1 MKKVGNIIIWV
12 AVLAILIIGA
22 YVVYNRSDS
31 EEYIEDKIAGD
42 IDGDINKDGTA
53 DNKDGGTEEENKI
66 MAPDFTLKDLDGN
79 TVKLSDYRGK
89 IVFLNFWASWCGPCT
104 SEMPEFEEV
113 HKEFSKGDDAI
124 ILTVNLTDGFRETE
138 EKARKFIAD
147 NGYTMKVLLDTT
159 GNVAQ
164 YYGIYSIPTTYVI
177 NRDGSLV
184 TYMEGAT
191 RGKVLLDILEKLK

>member
-1 MKKVGNIIIWV
+1 MIEREMSMKKVGNIIIWV

-89 IVFLNFWASWCGPCT
+89 IVFLNFWASWCGPCRT
-104 SEMPEFEEV
+104 MGPV
-113 HKEFSKGDDAI
+113 
-124 ILTVNLTDGFRETE
+124 
-138 EKARKFIAD
+138 IAEAA
-147 NGYTMKVLLDTT
+147 TALAPAVRVAKLDTEAET
-159 GNVAQ
+159 ALAARFA
-164 YYGIYSIPTTYVI
+164 IRSIPTLAI
-177 NRDGSLV
+177 FRR
-184 TYMEGAT
+184 GA
-191 RGKVLLDILEKLK
+191 LLQQRSGAMPLPQLLASVRQVVAADAGRAR